1 MTNGK
6 LLLLRAAIGLGAMA
20 VLGYTMGLIGVV
32 FAAPILGIAI
42 ARPLVEGI
50 HDGFVWTA
58 NQPLRNWEGR
68 YYEFAGV
75 QIRVLEHKDALWFAA
90 DDVVMATNVRVKAR
104 TLPEAATIPLEEA
117 GDLPF
122 LDMHGLE
129 KVLLR
134 HRSHESQRFVLWAQ
148 RDVQAPW
155 ERKRSGALVPR

>member
-20 VLGYTMGLIGVV
+20 LLGYKMGLIGLV

-42 ARPLVEGI
+42 AKPLVEGI
-50 HDGFVWTA
+50 HEGFVWTA
-58 NQPLRNWEGR
+58 NQPLRKWEGR
-68 YYEFAGV
+68 FYEFGGV
-75 QIRVLEHKDALWFAA
+75 QIRILEHKDALWFAA
-90 DDVVMATNVRVKAR
+90 DDVITATNIPVKGR
-104 TLPEAATIPLEEA
+104 TLLEASTIPLEDA

-122 LDMHGLE
+122 LSMEGLE

-134 HRSHESQRFVLWAQ
+134 HRSHESQRFLLWAK
-148 RDVQAPW
+148 RDVHAPW